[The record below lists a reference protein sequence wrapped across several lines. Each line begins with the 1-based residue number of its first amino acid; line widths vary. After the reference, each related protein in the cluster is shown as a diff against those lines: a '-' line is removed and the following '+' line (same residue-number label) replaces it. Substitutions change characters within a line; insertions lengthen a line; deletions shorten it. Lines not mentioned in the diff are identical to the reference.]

1 MLSRYFK
8 RDTLPC
14 MGALV
19 LLIIM
24 VIIAINMSGSIKYDR
39 GHDVFQFAFNHLM
52 FGNSKLVY
60 EVKSPYLEP
69 VVKKASETC
78 VKEVVNMSV
87 GCVPITIITVVI
99 SLLIGIGS
107 ILVTAKLTDSFK
119 KKKILIVFASLLLIC
134 SILLFLT
141 PILSKKLMTDTVQDL
156 FGYAYYDE
164 FWEVRARGS
173 VWCGLLTLAASGL
186 IFASPIIE
194 EKLDLLDRIK

>member
-1 MLSRYFK
+1 
-8 RDTLPC
+8 
-14 MGALV
+14 
-19 LLIIM
+19 
-24 VIIAINMSGSIKYDR
+24 
-39 GHDVFQFAFNHLM
+39 
-52 FGNSKLVY
+52 
-60 EVKSPYLEP
+60 
-69 VVKKASETC
+69 
-78 VKEVVNMSV
+78 MSV

-99 SLLIGIGS
+99 SLLIGFGS
-107 ILVTAKLTDSFK
+107 ILVSMRVIVSYK

-141 PILSKKLMTDTVQDL
+141 PILSKKLMMDTVKDL

-194 EKLDLLDRIK
+194 KKLVVLDYIKQ

>member
-14 MGALV
+14 IGALV

-24 VIIAINMSGSIKYDR
+24 VIIAINMSGSIKYES
-39 GHDVFQFAFNHLM
+39 GYDVYQFTFNHLM
-52 FGNSKLVY
+52 LGNSKLVY
-60 EVKSPYLEP
+60 EVKIPFAQP
-69 VVKKASETC
+69 VLKKASETC

-107 ILVTAKLTDSFK
+107 ILVTAQLMDSFK

-141 PILSKKLMTDTVQDL
+141 PIFSKKLMMDTVKDL
-156 FGYAYYDE
+156 FGYAHYDE

-194 EKLDLLDRIK
+194 KKLCF